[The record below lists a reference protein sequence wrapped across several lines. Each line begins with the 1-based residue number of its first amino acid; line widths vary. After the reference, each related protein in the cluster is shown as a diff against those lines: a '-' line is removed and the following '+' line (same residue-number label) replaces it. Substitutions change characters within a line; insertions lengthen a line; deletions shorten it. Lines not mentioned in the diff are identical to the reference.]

1 MATELRI
8 CLQYE
13 HIVQGGLCLVSVFVQ
28 FFSEP
33 KRRMSA
39 QNVNFLFTLRT
50 QLKLHHWQTYQFSTH
65 KATDDLLKQLDDL
78 IDEYVETYMG
88 EYGRPK
94 VTGTTCDIHL
104 KNMSEKAVAGF
115 VKEAIVY
122 LQGKFVKG
130 FKPSDTA
137 LLNLR
142 DEMIGALQKV
152 LYLFTLHG

>member
-1 MATELRI
+1 
-8 CLQYE
+8 
-13 HIVQGGLCLVSVFVQ
+13 
-28 FFSEP
+28 
-33 KRRMSA
+33 MSA
-39 QNVNFLFTLRT
+39 QNVHFLFTLRT

-65 KATDDLLKQLDDL
+65 KATDDVLGTLDDL

-94 VTGTTCDIHL
+94 VTGTTNEIHV
-104 KNMSEKAVAGF
+104 KNLSEKAVVVF
-115 VKEAIVY
+115 VKDAVVY

-130 FKPSDTA
+130 FKATDTA

-142 DEMIGALQKV
+142 DEMIGALQKL